1 MKFLKTIYAFWMIFV
16 FFSGFILIFP
26 WLILFHKTGKGI
38 WNTHL
43 YKIWSRVF
51 YFLLAIP
58 NPTRFLGN
66 FSKNQSY
73 IFCAN
78 HFSYLD
84 IATMA
89 GIMKGHYAF
98 VGKSTIINVP
108 LFGYMFRKLHIPVD
122 RDSKVAA
129 AKAFL
134 QMKKALEKGRSLIV
148 FPEGGILSEN
158 PPQMADFKDGA
169 FKLAIET
176 NTPIVPIS
184 LKWAWKV
191 LPDNGK
197 ILLSWHRMQSIVH
210 PPIETASLN
219 IHDLNQLKMQVFE
232 TIQKDLA

>member
-1 MKFLKTIYAFWMIFV
+1 MKFFKTIYAFWMVFV

-26 WLILFHKTGKGI
+26 WLIFFHKIRKNI
-38 WNTHL
+38 WNTYL
-43 YKIWSRVF
+43 YKAWSHIF
-51 YFLLAIP
+51 YFLLGIP
-58 NPTRFLGN
+58 NPTHFAGN
-66 FSKNQSY
+66 FSKKQTY

-84 IATMA
+84 IATIA
-89 GIMKGHYAF
+89 GIMKGDYAF
-98 VGKSTIINVP
+98 VGKSTILKVP

-134 QMKKALEKGRSLIV
+134 QMKKALTEGRSLII
-148 FPEGGILSEN
+148 FPEGGIFSEN
-158 PPQMADFKDGA
+158 PPQMVEFKDGA

-176 NTPIVPIS
+176 NTSIVPIS

-191 LPDNGK
+191 MPDNGK
-197 ILLSWHRMQSIVH
+197 ITLSWHKMESIVH
-210 PPIETASLN
+210 APIETTHLN
-219 IHDLNQLKMQVFE
+219 MTDLPNLKAIVFE